1 MRRDFGPHLFGL
13 LAAACL
19 GCSEYQAF
27 DSTAYVRQQY
37 AERLQESAVDI
48 APSSLEVPFELSPE
62 IEAMVETTLHPRRK
76 EEDQVTEMVD
86 FIFRDLDLQYS
97 LTPTRNAVDTFHHRR
112 GNCLSFVNLFV
123 GIGRRQR
130 LNPFYVEVRDLQR
143 WRQREGSVV
152 SQGHIV
158 AGMYVDGDLRTFDFL
173 PYRPKSYK
181 NFRIID
187 DLQAAAHYYNN
198 LGAEA
203 LLDGDAESAEDFLR
217 AANALAPDFEKAINN
232 LGVFMFR
239 DGRVE
244 EAIDIYQRGLELDPE
259 NVALLTNLAS
269 AYQRRGRAQE
279 AAELFER
286 LGVLRDTSP
295 YFFVYRGELALGQGD
310 TTAALEF
317 MREGLKRD
325 SEIPEVHIG
334 LIKVYMALGDLDKAR
349 HHLGRAL
356 KLDATHDEARRFA
369 TLLEGA
375 R

>member
-1 MRRDFGPHLFGL
+1 MRRLPSPLL
-13 LAAACL
+13 LATLVLAA

-27 DSTAYVRQQY
+27 DSTAFVREQY
-37 AERLQESAVDI
+37 AERLRASATDI
-48 APSSLEVPFELSPE
+48 DAGSLEVPFELDQA
-62 IEAMVETTLHPRRK
+62 IVELVAAKLHPRRN
-76 EEDQVTEMVD
+76 EEDQVTELID

-97 LTPTRNAVDTFHHRR
+97 LTPTRNAIDTYHHRR

-143 WRQREGSVV
+143 WRHREGTVV

-187 DLQAAAHYYNN
+187 DLQAASHYYNN

-203 LLDGDAESAEDFLR
+203 LLEGDDERAESLLR

-239 DGRVE
+239 DGRVD
-244 EAIDIYQRGLELDPE
+244 EAIEVYRRGLELDPD

-269 AYQRRGRAQE
+269 AYQRRGESQQ

-286 LGVLRDTSP
+286 LGELRGTSP
-295 YFFVYRGELALGQGD
+295 YFFVYRGELALSQGD
-310 TTAALEF
+310 AGAALRF
-317 MREGLKRD
+317 MRQALKRD

-334 LIKVYMALGDLDKAR
+334 LAKVYMSLGELDKAR

-356 KLDATHDEARRFA
+356 KLDATHDEARRYA
-369 TLLEGA
+369 ALLEA